1 VDASHK
7 VQENLLQSTDTK
19 KLSNKEAPREDAWLS
34 LRRGNKKRQQRKN
47 KQTKQ
52 CATEHK
58 VFVHESRME
67 TVLVSFCQLDPNL
80 DISEGREITSTRLA
94 CSQVCIFLIFSFK
107 LFYLCVWMFCM
118 NVCMHVICP
127 PGPRK
132 PELVSGSSRTWV
144 TNSC

>member
-1 VDASHK
+1 MILADRKSFT
-7 VQENLLQSTDTK
+7 NLLPILFDVGYTHY
-19 KLSNKEAPREDAWLS
+19 PHGHDAEQIVSHSPTTHFLIV
-34 LRRGNKKRQQRKN
+34 QQVRSVY
-47 KQTKQ
+47 QLW
-52 CATEHK
+52 
-58 VFVHESRME
+58 SG
-67 TVLVSFCQLDPNL
+67 TVQVGFCQLDPNL

-132 PELVSGSSRTWV
+132 PELVSGSSRT
-144 TNSC
+144 